1 MKNTIQIAQF
11 YLRMAMGIG
20 FLLPVA
26 DRIGWLGPAGQ
37 HFVSWGNWSNFVIYT
52 NTLMPFVN
60 NSVAG
65 VMGLLATIAEVI
77 IGLLFIIGYKV
88 RAAAISSFLL
98 TLCFALCMALFL
110 GIKAP
115 FSFSVFSDSAASL
128 LLASIPVYYWSID
141 NYAAKRL
148 A

>member
-1 MKNTIQIAQF
+1 
-11 YLRMAMGIG
+11 
-20 FLLPVA
+20 
-26 DRIGWLGPAGQ
+26 
-37 HFVSWGNWSNFVIYT
+37 
-52 NTLMPFVN
+52 
-60 NSVAG
+60 
-65 VMGLLATIAEVI
+65 
-77 IGLLFIIGYKV
+77 
-88 RAAAISSFLL
+88 
-98 TLCFALCMALFL
+98 MALFL